1 MIVVVRWM
9 QIVLVGCVKGGG
21 GVACLSIE
29 FYRADC
35 AGVGSLLAG
44 GRCCVY
50 CIEVAGG
57 RCVPAQPVLS
67 VSPVLSPSH
76 QPLHPHPVTVDI

>member
-1 MIVVVRWM
+1 MIVVVGWM

-21 GVACLSIE
+21 EGGGMSI
-29 FYRADC
+29 YRADC

-44 GRCCVY
+44 GRWIVLY
-50 CIEVAGG
+50 IAVAGG

>member
-1 MIVVVRWM
+1 MDANSFGW
-9 QIVLVGCVKGGG
+9 LCEGKGGG
-21 GVACLSIE
+21 GMSI
-29 FYRADC
+29 YRADG

-50 CIEVAGG
+50 CIEVAGGG